1 MQLNFYQDPGHGW
14 VRVSKKL
21 IRELKIKTEISS
33 SSYVKHPYVYLEE
46 DGDLAVF
53 LRAMEKIGK
62 KLLLKNFILII
73 IPESG
78 IIYRTLSG
86 KFNYKTKEK
95 NYGYKWNYWL

>member
-62 KLLLKNFILII
+62 KVTFKEFHTDNNSRIRNY
-73 IPESG
+73 IPYSQWE
-78 IIYRTLSG
+78 I
-86 KFNYKTKEK
+86 
-95 NYGYKWNYWL
+95 